1 MEEKSNIR
9 NENPILEKLKRET
22 DIMQSELKIK
32 TASGGKQSLKNSMD
46 GKLKLDHLD
55 RRQLLDKQES
65 QQQVLKLFLRN
76 PQNVFHALDFPKI
89 LFDQRY
95 SLFLC
100 RIGIIIHNPDVY
112 LCTTNC
118 AVVVVFW

>member
-65 QQQVLKLFLRN
+65 QQQCRCEGLSDKAELQLHASVEAVLEKSAERVPRFGFSKDT
-76 PQNVFHALDFPKI
+76 V
-89 LFDQRY
+89 
-95 SLFLC
+95 
-100 RIGIIIHNPDVY
+100 
-112 LCTTNC
+112 
-118 AVVVVFW
+118 